1 MQPLPLRL
9 LPKLKESG
17 CTDNTL
23 SYQLD
28 GADNQLFSDVLT
40 ELTAMVGCAARRWV
54 RDWPVAHKQPWVD
67 GYVLTGM
74 VLGEEGGGDASRLWR
89 FTPHIQDL
97 PTAGDPTASVTSHSP
112 LTLEVTNADSSR
124 TTIRFD
130 SSARIAMPTP
140 LAGRRFSM
148 LGLWI
153 EEAAHAPL
161 PNRTLCPPEQHGAC
175 DVIRW
180 PPQ

>member
-1 MQPLPLRL
+1 MRFQPALTFYFYPHL
-9 LPKLKESG
+9 LFYFLLTSTSYLLYFLLTSYLG
-17 CTDNTL
+17 FYFYNTL

-97 PTAGDPTASVTSHSP
+97 PTAGDPTASVTSP
-112 LTLEVTNADSSR
+112 WTAR
-124 TTIRFD
+124 P
-130 SSARIAMPTP
+130 ARIRM
-140 LAGRRFSM
+140 SC
-148 LGLWI
+148 
-153 EEAAHAPL
+153 
-161 PNRTLCPPEQHGAC
+161 TLRHEH
-175 DVIRW
+175 
-180 PPQ
+180 